1 MMVDSRFWKGFAM
14 KRSLFVLLFFV
25 VLIPSYA
32 YLSAISIQTHKASSM
47 QVFVN
52 GKLYNHTPEKFVR
65 IRSNPGIYHI
75 QVKVLNPYDKEWYML
90 RSKIRVDRGF
100 EFFYKVVFAPDARPR
115 LIAVRQYPVYSR
127 YFVNPDLYN
136 RYPVS

>member
-1 MMVDSRFWKGFAM
+1 M
-14 KRSLFVLLFFV
+14 KRVFFGLILFLMLA
-25 VLIPSYA
+25 PAYA

-52 GKLYNHTPEKFVR
+52 GKLYNRTPEKFVR

-90 RSKIRVDRGF
+90 RSRIRVDRGF
-100 EFFYKVVFAPDARPR
+100 EFFYKVVFAPDAKPK

-127 YFVNPDLYN
+127 YFINPDLYN
-136 RYPVS
+136 RHPVG

>member
-1 MMVDSRFWKGFAM
+1 M
-14 KRSLFVLLFFV
+14 KRVVMICVLAGAML
-25 VLIPSYA
+25 PAMA

-47 QVFVN
+47 QVFIN
-52 GKLYNHTPEKFVR
+52 GKLYNRNPEKFVR
-65 IRSNPGIYHI
+65 IRSNPGVYNL

-90 RSKIRVDRGF
+90 RKKIHVERGF
-100 EFFYKVVFAPDARPR
+100 EFFYRIEFSPGSRPK

-136 RYPVS
+136 RHPVS